1 MYYSSEE
8 ACGEDKD
15 KSSTVKKGRYICMEL
30 GSHGNLFLQ
39 MDQRESKGNLTAS

>member
-15 KSSTVKKGRYICMEL
+15 KCSTEKKGRYICMEL
-30 GSHGNLFLQ
+30 ASHVNLFLQ
-39 MDQRESKGNLTAS
+39 MDQIESKGDLTAS